1 MEYQYK
7 INKKPLRLK
16 LEHLVKL
23 DPLTQNQKLAFESFA
38 SGNHLCLDGSA
49 GTGKT
54 FISLYLALEA
64 VFNKEYEKVIIVRS
78 AVPTRDMG
86 FLPGTQEEKEDAY
99 TAPYKA
105 IVNDLFE
112 DSDAWTKLTSGKQIE
127 FLTTSFIR
135 GITLKNAI
143 VIIDESQNCTY
154 HELCSVITRLG
165 EDCRFIMA
173 GDYYQSDF
181 TRKGD
186 QNGISY
192 FINIIKNM
200 RAFDHI
206 EFKWEDIVR
215 SGFVR
220 DFIMTKEMIERG
232 ELD

>member
-1 MEYQYK
+1 M
-7 INKKPLRLK
+7 NKKPLRLK

-112 DSDAWTKLTSGKQIE
+112 DSDA
-127 FLTTSFIR
+127 
-135 GITLKNAI
+135 
-143 VIIDESQNCTY
+143 
-154 HELCSVITRLG
+154 
-165 EDCRFIMA
+165 
-173 GDYYQSDF
+173 
-181 TRKGD
+181 
-186 QNGISY
+186 
-192 FINIIKNM
+192 
-200 RAFDHI
+200 
-206 EFKWEDIVR
+206 
-215 SGFVR
+215 
-220 DFIMTKEMIERG
+220 
-232 ELD
+232 

>member
-1 MEYQYK
+1 M
-7 INKKPLRLK
+7 KKPTKLR

-23 DPLTQNQKLAFESFA
+23 DPLTDNQQLAFNSFA

-54 FISLYLALEA
+54 FISLYLALES
-64 VFNKEYEKVIIVRS
+64 VFKKEYDKVIIVRS

-105 IVNDLFE
+105 IVNDLF
-112 DSDAWTKLTSGKQIE
+112 DDYGGWTKLIEDRKIE

-135 GITLKNAI
+135 GITLKKSI
-143 VIIDESQNCTY
+143 VIIDESQNCNY

-186 QNGISY
+186 QDGISQ
-192 FINIIKNM
+192 FIKIIKNM

-215 SGFVR
+215 SCFVR
-220 DFIMTKEMIERG
+220 DFIMTKEMLERG
-232 ELD
+232 EID

>member
-1 MEYQYK
+1 M
-7 INKKPLRLK
+7 KKPTKLR

-23 DPLTQNQKLAFESFA
+23 DPLTDNQQLAFNSFA

-54 FISLYLALEA
+54 FISLYLALES
-64 VFNKEYEKVIIVRS
+64 VFKKEYDKVIIVRS

-105 IVNDLFE
+105 IVNDLF
-112 DSDAWTKLTSGKQIE
+112 DDYGGWTKLIEDRKIE

-135 GITLKNAI
+135 GITLKKSI
-143 VIIDESQNCTY
+143 VIIDESQNCNY

-186 QNGISY
+186 QDGISQ
-192 FINIIKNM
+192 FIKIIKNM
-200 RAFDHI
+200 REFDHI

-220 DFIMTKEMIERG
+220 DFIMTKEMLERG
-232 ELD
+232 EID